1 MGRPAYPKISKNTY
15 LYINGKKASNAP
27 ERKLIYN
34 IAVRNNS
41 YFKISIGR
49 LTFFAI
55 QTSIQSKPSV
65 SLYLS
70 KLTQHTHALSLSL
83 RSSRSSSISLSL
95 SLWNLLFLLW
105 VQSHGR
111 YSLSLSLSLFSL
123 SLSFSWSNGSIY
135 KKSFLFFFDFSD
147 RTVEILSENCECFDS
162 NRDLKPS
169 SPSASGSHF
178 H

>member
-1 MGRPAYPKISKNTY
+1 ME
-15 LYINGKKASNAP
+15 KKASNAP

-70 KLTQHTHALSLSL
+70 KLTQNTHTHSLSLSLSL

-95 SLWNLLFLLW
+95 SLSLKFIIFALSSKPWKVLA
-105 VQSHGR
+105 
-111 YSLSLSLSLFSL
+111 LSLSLS
-123 SLSFSWSNGSIY
+123 
-135 KKSFLFFFDFSD
+135 FLFFFRFLDPTVRFTRNRFCFSLIFQIG
-147 RTVEILSENCECFDS
+147 R
-162 NRDLKPS
+162 
-169 SPSASGSHF
+169 
-178 H
+178 

>member
-70 KLTQHTHALSLSL
+70 KLTQNTL
-83 RSSRSSSISLSL
+83 
-95 SLWNLLFLLW
+95 
-105 VQSHGR
+105 
-111 YSLSLSLSLFSL
+111 SLSLSLSLSHRSSRSSLISLSLSQIFAFFFNLSLSEIHNFCSEFKAMEGTRSL
-123 SLSFSWSNGSIY
+123 SLSF
-135 KKSFLFFFDFSD
+135 LFRFRILDPTVRFTRNRFCFSLIFQIG
-147 RTVEILSENCECFDS
+147 R
-162 NRDLKPS
+162 
-169 SPSASGSHF
+169 
-178 H
+178 

>member
-1 MGRPAYPKISKNTY
+1 ME
-15 LYINGKKASNAP
+15 KKASNAP

-49 LTFFAI
+49 LTFFSI

-70 KLTQHTHALSLSL
+70 KLTHKTHTHHSLSLSH

-95 SLWNLLFLLW
+95 ALCEIHSFCSEFKAMEGTRSLFF
-105 VQSHGR
+105 
-111 YSLSLSLSLFSL
+111 FSL
-123 SLSFSWSNGSIY
+123 SL
-135 KKSFLFFFDFSD
+135 
-147 RTVEILSENCECFDS
+147 
-162 NRDLKPS
+162 
-169 SPSASGSHF
+169 
-178 H
+178 